1 MNLCVRGHGELKGCT
16 GLHEDTL
23 GGSRPTTANPDV
35 DRTQVAD
42 DAVLPLH
49 RNLLERI
56 VRGGVVVDCYCV
68 ASPNKVISDDS
79 RVNVHGYS
87 VSGGGGS
94 HSGVCVNVSASA

>member
-1 MNLCVRGHGELKGCT
+1 MRCCT
-16 GLHEDTL
+16 TYSGLNKDALSCT
-23 GGSRPTTANPDV
+23 RANTADPDI

-42 DAVLPLH
+42 DAILPLH

-56 VRGGVVVDCYCV
+56 VRGGIVVDRYCV
-68 ASPNKVISDDS
+68 ATPNKVIADDS

-87 VSGGGGS
+87 VSGGGAS